1 MVVLLNLWNLAA
13 AVLWYRYLRG
23 RVRYVVD
30 KQSSGVL
37 VGFFVAGVF
46 SVLVTLIL
54 HYLHPALWFFPG
66 IYRREF
72 FFQVLVTGVVEEWA
86 KWLCFIMAVHGGGT
100 IKEPQDGIL
109 QAAAV
114 GLGFGTVENI
124 AYIARYPGLWIAI
137 RPFVATGGHMIYAA
151 FWGGFY
157 SAAVYSNVQGRDPQA
172 YRLAVGSVFLV
183 ALIHGSYNALLS
195 VSFTLAL
202 LPDVVL
208 LVASVAVFL
217 HMVRRSPY
225 RRFELSEAGEA
236 IAALETGLAFN
247 RKSTILNRRMG
258 LYRMYRGEYTR
269 AASYF
274 ARAIPR
280 AKQPTSLRF
289 FKAVCE
295 YAHLGGT
302 VGKNA
307 LRKAWAL
314 LDDRRRSRL
323 LSELERVLVRDPELL
338 REVRGFLNTPFSD
351 RRGKRGYALAKELKE
366 RKARRRR
373 NDSPTLKELVE
384 ELSEEERLRMNRQ
397 LRTGRRTWKGPRG
410 SRPLR

>member
-1 MVVLLNLWNLAA
+1 MVLLLNLWNI
-13 AVLWYRYLRG
+13 AVAILWYRYLRG
-23 RVRYVVD
+23 RVRYTVD
-30 KQSSGVL
+30 KQSPGVL

-46 SVLVTLIL
+46 SVLVTLIM
-54 HYLHPALWFFPG
+54 HYLHPALWFFPAV
-66 IYRREF
+66 YEQEF
-72 FFQVLVTGVVEEWA
+72 FYQVLVTGVVEEWA

-124 AYIARYPGLWIAI
+124 SYIARYPEFFIAI
-137 RPFVATGGHMIYAA
+137 RPLLTTGGHMIYAA

-157 SAAVYSNVQGRDPQA
+157 SVAVYSNVQGRDPQA
-172 YRLAVGSVFLV
+172 YRLALSSVFFV
-183 ALIHGSYNALLS
+183 ALVHGSYNSLLAVSFGLALLS
-195 VSFTLAL
+195 KAL
-202 LPDVVL
+202 L
-208 LVASVAVFL
+208 LVASVAIFL

-225 RRFELSEAGEA
+225 RRFDFSQAEEA
-236 IAALETGLAFN
+236 IAALETGLTFN

-258 LYRMYRGEYTR
+258 LFRMYRRDYTR
-269 AASYF
+269 AAGYF
-274 ARAIPR
+274 GKAVPR

-295 YAHLGGT
+295 YAYLGGT
-302 VGKNA
+302 VGKTA

-323 LSELERVLVRDPELL
+323 LSELDRVLARDPELL
-338 REVRGFLNTPFSD
+338 EEVRRFLSTPFSD

-366 RKARRRR
+366 RKARQK
-373 NDSPTLKELVE
+373 NDYSPTIRELAE
-384 ELSEEERLRMNRQ
+384 ELSEEERRRLKRQ
-397 LRTGRRTWKGPRG
+397 FRTGRRE
-410 SRPLR
+410 

>member
-1 MVVLLNLWNLAA
+1 M
-13 AVLWYRYLRG
+13 
-23 RVRYVVD
+23 
-30 KQSSGVL
+30 
-37 VGFFVAGVF
+37 
-46 SVLVTLIL
+46 
-54 HYLHPALWFFPG
+54 
-66 IYRREF
+66 
-72 FFQVLVTGVVEEWA
+72 TGVVEEWA

-314 LDDRRRSRL
+314 
-323 LSELERVLVRDPELL
+323 
-338 REVRGFLNTPFSD
+338 
-351 RRGKRGYALAKELKE
+351 
-366 RKARRRR
+366 
-373 NDSPTLKELVE
+373 
-384 ELSEEERLRMNRQ
+384 
-397 LRTGRRTWKGPRG
+397 
-410 SRPLR
+410 